1 MFFNFFIFLEM
12 LLVEDDETVAF
23 DPKFQFENLKLVF
36 PAGTRIYKNAIDDF

>member
-1 MFFNFFIFLEM
+1 M

-36 PAGTRIYKNAIDDF
+36 PAIACNIYRNATAILFNY